1 MYRYTKQGDRKQITA
16 KVKPAQWGRLTGG
29 QVEVI
34 NSNCVEVAIGSGR
47 ATVLP
52 ETWLGNA

>member
-16 KVKPAQWGRLTGG
+16 KVKPAQWGRLTGA

-34 NSNCVEVAIGSGR
+34 NRNCVEVAVGSGR
-47 ATVLP
+47 ASVLP
-52 ETWLGNA
+52 EASLGKA